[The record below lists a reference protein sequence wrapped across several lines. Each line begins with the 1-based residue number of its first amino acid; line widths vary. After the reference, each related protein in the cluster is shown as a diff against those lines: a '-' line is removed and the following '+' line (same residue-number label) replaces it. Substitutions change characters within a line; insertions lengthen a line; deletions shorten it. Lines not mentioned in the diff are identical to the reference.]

1 MNSRIQYE
9 IEVIQDEIQ
18 ELEHLLQES
27 CTQASYIRILTKINL
42 LKQDLH
48 LLQENQAQEDHWDR
62 QNIFQR
68 D

>member
-9 IEVIQDEIQ
+9 IEAIQDEIQ

-27 CTQASYIRILTKINL
+27 CTQASYTRILTKLKL
-42 LKQDLH
+42 LKYYLN
-48 LLQENQAQEDHWDR
+48 LLQENKAQEDHWDR